1 MFINLP
7 SYRMMMEEKTILKLS
22 LAIAMTGII
31 LLLFISETVEIKS
44 YKIEDLT
51 KKDAGKDVEVA
62 GIITRV
68 TETPGLFIFNIQDE
82 TGEITAI
89 LFKDGKTN
97 ITANIHVEIQ
107 GEAQEYKGDIEI
119 IVDQITS
126 VD

>member
-1 MFINLP
+1 
-7 SYRMMMEEKTILKLS
+7 MEEKTILKLS
-22 LAIAMTGII
+22 LVIAMTGII
-31 LLLFISETVEIKS
+31 LLLFISETIEIES
-44 YKIEDLT
+44 YKINDLT
-51 KKDAGKDVEVA
+51 KKDAGKDVKVT

-97 ITANIHVEIQ
+97 ITANMHVEIQ
-107 GEAQEYKGDIEI
+107 GEAQEYKDNIEI
-119 IVDQITS
+119 VVDQITS